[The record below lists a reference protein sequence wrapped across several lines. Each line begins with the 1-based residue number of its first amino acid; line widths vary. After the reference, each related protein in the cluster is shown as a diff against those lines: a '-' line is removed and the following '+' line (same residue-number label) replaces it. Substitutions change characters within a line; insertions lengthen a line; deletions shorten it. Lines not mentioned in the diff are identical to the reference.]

1 MVMVLIIKIWR
12 PFMFSRIIVLTTLL
26 TSFSSWSYTKG
37 KTYKI
42 TILHTNDHHGRFWNN
57 QDGEYGMA
65 ARATLIKELRQDVK
79 DKGGVSLLLS
89 AGDINTGVP
98 HSDLQY
104 AEPDFKGMSLLGY
117 DAMAVGNHEFDN
129 PLEKLFQQQRWSNF
143 PFLSANIYYKDSNK
157 RPFAPSHNWNFDDL
171 KVTVFGLTTEDT
183 PLKTNATNTASL
195 NFVPTVEEA
204 RKLVPKLRK
213 ETDIL
218 IALTHTGHY
227 VDANHGANAPG
238 DVTLAREVSG
248 IDLIVGG
255 HTQKPL
261 FNADVQ
267 NNTIIVQAY
276 EWGKYV
282 GRVDLEFLDGKVTL
296 KNYELIP
303 VNLKSS
309 KTKIP
314 EDRRIKAFLQTYQDQ
329 GNTLIKE
336 MNKGLNQDSV
346 NLGNAE
352 VEFIGRR
359 EVVRYQ
365 ETNLGNLVS
374 TAYRAELGTDI
385 GIMNAG
391 GMRDTLNPG
400 AIKFETIL
408 TILPFKGQIVV
419 AKLKG
424 DKLKEYLE
432 QAVFEL
438 LPGSGSFPHIS
449 GVTATA
455 DREAKKLNDL
465 KINGKALD
473 LSKTYTIALPEFIAK
488 GGDKYIALDYEMK
501 DALDAIIVK
510 NFLAKKK
517 GLKAHDFAPTQYIK
531 NRP

>member
-1 MVMVLIIKIWR
+1 MISKMKVILPLIL
-12 PFMFSRIIVLTTLL
+12 FS
-26 TSFSSWSYTKG
+26 FHSWGYTEG
-37 KTYKI
+37 KTYKL

-65 ARATLIKELRQDVK
+65 ARATLIKELRADIKQA
-79 DKGGVSLLLS
+79 GGHSLLLS

-98 HSDLQY
+98 QSDLQF

-129 PLEKLFQQQRWSNF
+129 PLDKLFQQQKWSNF
-143 PFLSANIYYKDSNK
+143 PFLSANVYYKDSGK
-157 RPFAPSHNWNFDDL
+157 RPFKAHHSWTFDDL
-171 KVTVFGLTTEDT
+171 KITVFGLTTEDT
-183 PLKTNATNTASL
+183 PLKTNAINTAPL
-195 NFVPTVEEA
+195 KFVSSVTEA
-204 RKLVPKLRK
+204 KNLVPQLKK
-213 ETDIL
+213 ESDVL

-227 VDANHGANAPG
+227 VDAQHGANAPG

-261 FNADVQ
+261 FKPDVQ

-282 GRVDLEFLDGKVTL
+282 GRVDLEFLNGKVTL

-309 KTKIP
+309 AKKIP
-314 EDRRIKAFLQTYQDQ
+314 EDRRIKAFLQTFQDH
-329 GNTLIKE
+329 GSELIKK
-336 MNKGLNQDSV
+336 MNKGIDGE
-346 NLGNAE
+346 NLGSAQ

-359 EVVRYQ
+359 EVIRFK
-365 ETNLGNLVS
+365 ETNLGNLVAS
-374 TAYRAELGTDI
+374 AFKTELNTDI

-391 GMRDTLNPG
+391 GIRDTLNAG
-400 AIKFETIL
+400 KIQLETIL

-432 QAVFEL
+432 HAVFNL
-438 LPGSGSFPHIS
+438 LPGSGSYTQMS
-449 GVTATA
+449 GVTAVANNETKTL
-455 DREAKKLNDL
+455 EQLL
-465 KINGKALD
+465 INGKKLD
-473 LSKTYTIALPEFIAK
+473 EKQDYTIALPEFVAK
-488 GGDKYIALDYEMK
+488 GGDKYLPVKYEYR
-501 DALDAIIVK
+501 DALDALLVK
-510 NFLAKKK
+510 NFIAKKK
-517 GLKAHDFAPTQYIK
+517 GLKARDFAPTHYIK